1 MRIALI
7 GLPQSG
13 RSTLFSLLVGHEGRT
28 ERSGVQLGTANVPDP
43 RLDLLSRMFQPKKTT
58 YARLELADLPPL
70 DPGGGSGGQGMS
82 LPRTGQPGPGL
93 RILTVCL
100 LVAGLLAAATPQA
113 GAVSSFME
121 VNRGQDR
128 LVDSYRSNVDGMT
141 ASFDVPLETT
151 AITTALSLAPGTE
164 FRLVTEANRIP
175 ADRDPSRPASHLLRA
190 EAWAGLSPW
199 PVALGLIHQAVSWQ
213 WATDGADEQIPFE
226 AAGWGLGLE
235 TRLAVTNQLAVG
247 ASLRA
252 TPWAR
257 WTDETM
263 NAMDPHRLFFLGYDL
278 QARYFLSPT
287 ISLQAGYR
295 ADTLR
300 AVAFQG
306 AISRDVTRSGFYGG
320 LAIGF

>member
-1 MRIALI
+1 MR
-7 GLPQSG
+7 
-13 RSTLFSLLVGHEGRT
+13 T
-28 ERSGVQLGTANVPDP
+28 TAPET
-43 RLDLLSRMFQPKKTT
+43 R
-58 YARLELADLPPL
+58 
-70 DPGGGSGGQGMS
+70 S

-278 QARYFLSPT
+278 QARYFLSPP
-287 ISLQAGYR
+287 IPPQAGSR
-295 ADTLR
+295 AGPPR

>member
-1 MRIALI
+1 
-7 GLPQSG
+7 
-13 RSTLFSLLVGHEGRT
+13 
-28 ERSGVQLGTANVPDP
+28 
-43 RLDLLSRMFQPKKTT
+43 
-58 YARLELADLPPL
+58 
-70 DPGGGSGGQGMS
+70 
-82 LPRTGQPGPGL
+82 
-93 RILTVCL
+93 
-100 LVAGLLAAATPQA
+100 
-113 GAVSSFME
+113 
-121 VNRGQDR
+121 
-128 LVDSYRSNVDGMT
+128 VDGMT

-287 ISLQAGYR
+287 ISLQATHRTPPDSLPPTSPAQPGSL
-295 ADTLR
+295 AATLP
-300 AVAFQG
+300 AVASQG
-306 AISRDVTRSGFYGG
+306 AVSRDVTRSGFYGG